1 MIKVN
6 TINGVIDC
14 HEIDVTTGGE
24 LFLDENK
31 VVPLSHVIKIWEQPS
46 RMTIADYWEIR
57 EYADTDVADNEQDAE
72 EYAFCWYGEKPEDNY
87 DRFLEWYANNVEI
100 DHITTEAYNLPL
112 VVARLSDCV
121 REHMNTFTLFSE
133 KCSKVSLSSYDE
145 EDDKI
150 FVALRIIRD
159 MVIGNYAEEDYTYFM
174 ELVEQEE
181 K

>member
-6 TINGVIDC
+6 TINGVFDC
-14 HEIDVTTGGE
+14 KTIEITMNGE
-24 LFLDENK
+24 LFLDEQK
-31 VVPLSHVIKIWEQPS
+31 IIPLSDVIRIWEHQKH
-46 RMTIADYWEIR
+46 TIADYYKLHV
-57 EYADTDVADNEQDAE
+57 YADTDVTDNEQDAG
-72 EYAFCWYGEKPEDNY
+72 EYAFCWYGETPEDNY

-133 KCSKVSLSSYDE
+133 RCSKLSLSSYDE

-159 MVIGNYAEEDYTYFM
+159 MVIGNYAEEDYKFFM